1 MRYTGVDT
9 HRSFD
14 PEHPGAV
21 GHSLR
26 RIIFDQS
33 RSEFQRA
40 VDLLALSKQCPARSL
55 TPQNLAQ
62 IFLALGHLAD
72 HEPTVAHML
81 SESEPRKELARL
93 ISIGQRQR
101 DGFEPRNIAE
111 TLRGLAFLGR
121 GDETFTHALLARA
134 TGLVDEFEPA
144 DLVTTLGAVRILP
157 LDRVHFLEAA
167 NRVLRV
173 ADPDTQF
180 NDLEVVLGA
189 LYLTDLR
196 QVDSAHLF
204 VDSAM
209 RRLDTLESRHIG
221 ILGAALT
228 KLPEASDYYALAVAD
243 ELERRVVGEPEAVPA
258 REVIQVVELLGRRG
272 AYHRGFLEAFC
283 REYADRL
290 HQLSDDELCETA
302 RGLALLGEA
311 QPSFFRRLADEALI
325 RLGGLEP
332 AHFAVIAWSFA
343 SLGIRNDTMFN
354 RFAGA
359 MQGRYGEFSQAAA
372 VNFAWSFAPL
382 DNAVARSVISQAA
395 RRFRSEETEVL
406 LARQLHI
413 AELAVGIV
421 KPGQCSPEIIEQAQA
436 EIGAGVMNGFEQGVL
451 ESLQRLKVLG
461 LAVKP
466 FQVVEGLVP
475 DFVVSHAG
483 RKIVV
488 ECDGTQFHLNSVGD
502 LRGNDKIQDQVFR
515 RCGYEVVHIRS
526 DDWLSLSLAER
537 EPYLAARLN
546 LPIGRL

>member
-21 GHSLR
+21 GHLLR

-33 RSEFQRA
+33 RSELQRA

-62 IFLALGHLAD
+62 IFLALGNLAE
-72 HEPTVAHML
+72 HEPTVAHFL
-81 SESEPRKELARL
+81 ADGEPRKELSRL

-134 TGLVDEFEPA
+134 TGLVDDFEPA

-180 NDLEVVLGA
+180 NELEVVLGA
-189 LYLTDLR
+189 LYLTDLQ

-228 KLPEASDYYALAVAD
+228 KLPEASDYYALSVAD
-243 ELERRVVGEPEAVPA
+243 ELERRIAREPEVVPA
-258 REVIQVVELLGRRG
+258 REVVQVVELLGRRG
-272 AYHRGFLEAFC
+272 AYHKGFLEAFC
-283 REYADRL
+283 REYANRL
-290 HQLSDDELCETA
+290 RQFSDDELGETA

-311 QPSFFRRLADEALI
+311 PSSFFKRLADEVQI
-325 RLGGLEP
+325 RLECLEP
-332 AHFAVIAWSFA
+332 AQVAVLAWSFA
-343 SLGIRNDTMFN
+343 SLGIRHDAMFN

-359 MQGRYGEFSQAAA
+359 MQGRYGELSGAAA

-382 DNAVARSVISQAA
+382 DNALARSVISQAG
-395 RRFRSEETEVL
+395 RRFRSEGADVL

-413 AELAVGIV
+413 AEVVVGLV
-421 KPGQCSPEIIEQAQA
+421 KPGRCPAAIVEQARL
-436 EIGAGVMNGFEQGVL
+436 EIGAGAMNGFEQGVI
-451 ESLQRLKVLG
+451 ESLKRLKVSS
-461 LAVKP
+461 LAIEP
-466 FQVVEGLVP
+466 FQIIEGLVP
-475 DFVVSHAG
+475 DFVVSHG
-483 RKIVV
+483 DRKIVV
-488 ECDGTQFHLNSVGD
+488 ECDGTKFHLNSNGD
-502 LRGNDKIQDQVFR
+502 LRGNDKIQDQLFR
-515 RCGYEVVHIRS
+515 RCGFEIVHIRS
-526 DDWLSLSLAER
+526 DEWLGLSLAER

-546 LPIGRL
+546 LPLGRF